1 MLRALYIRDYAVIEE
16 LEVEFDSGLNILTG
30 ETGAGKSIIVGALKM
45 ILGERASTEVIR
57 TGARKAIVEGQF
69 DGTHSPKIVA
79 VLEQHDIETQPTLI
93 LRREIRGRQSR
104 AFINDT
110 PATAQVLRTLAGQLI
125 DLHGQ
130 HDHQS
135 LLRTETHIELL
146 DNFGGL
152 ANLVATYQQHYQ
164 AMERLQRER
173 RDLVARERELQ
184 QQKEWVEFQLGE
196 IDRVAP
202 QEGEEQA
209 LESERRILENAEHLV
224 DATHQL
230 YQMLFSSDT
239 SVYDQLVVARNELND
254 LARIDP
260 QFQELFEEIK
270 SAEIVIQEVTN
281 VLQDYNAHLEFNP
294 ERLEAIRERLGELDH
309 LKRKYGGSLTA
320 VLAHREEIGRT
331 YRLAADFE
339 GAIAALDEKI
349 EYTRTALSTAALR
362 LSNKRREVAGR
373 IEEAIGSE
381 LAILGIENGR
391 LEVHFETRPD
401 PEGWIE
407 LHHANAEPVLQTAFA
422 NGMDQVEFFITT
434 NVGEAPKS
442 LARVASGGEVSR
454 IMLALKTILAKSD
467 RLPILVFDEIDT
479 GISGAVAQRVGH
491 SMKNLAQYHQ
501 IIAITHLPQIAALGD
516 AHYVVEKVV
525 EEGRTKS
532 RVRQLDHK
540 ERAAEVAALIS
551 GAEVTKAALKSAR
564 ELMAARQR

>member
-16 LEVEFDSGLNILTG
+16 LEVDFDSGLNILTG
-30 ETGAGKSIIVGALKM
+30 ETGAGKSIIVGALKL
-45 ILGERASTEVIR
+45 ILGERASTEIIR
-57 TGARKAIVEGQF
+57 TGARKAIVEGHF
-69 DGTHSPKIVA
+69 DGAHGEKIA
-79 VLEQHDIETQPTLI
+79 AILEQHDIEQQPMLI

-110 PATAQVLRTLAGQLI
+110 PATAQVLRTLAGRLI

-152 ANLVATYQQHYQ
+152 GNLVATYRQHHQ
-164 AMERLQRER
+164 EMAELHRRR

-184 QQKEWVEFQLGE
+184 QQKEWIEFQVRE
-196 IDRVAP
+196 IDRIAP
-202 QEGEEQA
+202 QDEEEQA
-209 LESERRILENAEHLV
+209 LEAERRIHENAEHLV
-224 DATHQL
+224 DVTNHL
-230 YQMLFSSDT
+230 YQMLFASDT
-239 SVYDQLVVARNELND
+239 SVYDQLVVARNELHD

-260 QFQELFEEIK
+260 QFDALFDEIK

-309 LKRKYGGSLTA
+309 LKRKYGGSLAA
-320 VLAHREEIGRT
+320 VLAHRAEIGHS

-339 GAIAALDEKI
+339 GAIARLDEEI
-349 EYTRTALSTAALR
+349 ETTRKALSDAALR
-362 LSNKRREVAGR
+362 LSSKRREVAQR
-373 IEEAIGSE
+373 TEDAIRAE
-381 LAILGIENGR
+381 LATLGIENGR

-401 PEGWIE
+401 PEGWIA
-407 LHHANAEPVLQTAFA
+407 LQHANAEPILHAAFA

-442 LARVASGGEVSR
+442 LAKVASGGEVSR

-501 IIAITHLPQIAALGD
+501 IIAITHLPQIAALAD

-525 EEGRTKS
+525 ENERTKS
-532 RVRQLDHK
+532 RIRPLDDR
-540 ERAAEVAALIS
+540 ERAIEVAALIS
-551 GAEVTKAALKSAR
+551 GTEVTEAALNSAR
-564 ELMAARQR
+564 ELMAARDG